1 VQKAI
6 TPKLLLIGFIVC
18 FLPIRVISQQADI
31 QLLRYLNSNHNAS
44 ADPMFKTITNSVFPL
59 AFALPTVVSCLH
71 LLKKDSANKQRA
83 IIIGGTL
90 IISSAVTGIL
100 KYSIQRERPFVTYPD
115 VKHITPEDSYS
126 FPSGH
131 TSTAFALAVA
141 AADCASLAASAALA
155 ASASAIFTS
164 SCVGP
169 AAPDAPGGTDAAP
182 SPSPAGPGTTPASGH
197 GGQGGHPPVPPVGP
211 VGPVIPGISFPC

>member
-1 VQKAI
+1 MQKAI
-6 TPKLLLIGFIVC
+6 TTIQLLTAFILCV
-18 FLPIRVISQQADI
+18 LPFRVISQKADI

-44 ADPMFKTITNSVFPL
+44 ADPVFKTVTNSVFPI
-59 AFALPTVVSCLH
+59 AFAVPAVVTSLH

-83 IIIGGTL
+83 IIIGSTL

-131 TSTAFALAVA
+131 TSTAFALATSVTISYPKWYVA
-141 AADCASLAASAALA
+141 APAYLWASSAAYSRMRFGVHYPSDVLA
-155 ASASAIFTS
+155 GALIGSGSAWL
-164 SCVGP
+164 CYKLNKRL
-169 AAPDAPGGTDAAP
+169 
-182 SPSPAGPGTTPASGH
+182 
-197 GGQGGHPPVPPVGP
+197 QQRK
-211 VGPVIPGISFPC
+211 

>member
-1 VQKAI
+1 MQKAI
-6 TPKLLLIGFIVC
+6 TTIQLLTAFILCV
-18 FLPIRVISQQADI
+18 LPFRVISQKADI

-44 ADPMFKTITNSVFPL
+44 ADPIFKTVTNSVFPI
-59 AFALPTVVSCLH
+59 AFAVPAVVTSLH

-83 IIIGGTL
+83 IIIGSTL

-131 TSTAFALAVA
+131 TSTAFALATSVTISYPKWYVA
-141 AADCASLAASAALA
+141 APAYLWASSAAYSRMRFGVHYPSDVLA
-155 ASASAIFTS
+155 GALIGSGSAWL
-164 SCVGP
+164 CYKLNKRL
-169 AAPDAPGGTDAAP
+169 
-182 SPSPAGPGTTPASGH
+182 
-197 GGQGGHPPVPPVGP
+197 QQRK
-211 VGPVIPGISFPC
+211 